1 MKKVVLDVFKKNME
15 CVIMGKILVLT
26 EKPSVGRDIA
36 KILNC
41 HQKGDGCFIGSKYIV
56 SWALGHLVTLADPE
70 KYDERYKT
78 WRIEDLP
85 MLPSKMELEVIRE
98 TSKQFGKVKKLMR
111 MPDIEELIIA
121 TDAGREG
128 ELVARWIIKKAGW
141 RKPIKRLWISSQTE
155 RAIKEGFKKLR
166 PGKDYE
172 NLYASAE
179 CRAEADWLVG
189 LNVTRALTCKYNA
202 QLSAG
207 RVQTPTLALVVA
219 REKEIQNFVPQD
231 YWMVNALA
239 DGFSL
244 RWQDKANGQNRIFVK
259 NKAEEIVTKVTA
271 QTGKIT
277 EVKKEHKQELPPLA
291 YDLTELQRDANR
303 KYGYSAKTTSSIMQ
317 QLYEQHKLVTYPRT
331 DSRHISEDIVPTLSE
346 RLKSIAIGPYTEAA
360 RTILRKKIITTKRL
374 VDNSKITDHHAIIP
388 TEQFVQLAKLSTE
401 EARIYDLIVK
411 RFLAVLSPAF
421 EYEQTTV
428 KVEVQGEIF
437 STKGKIVK
445 QKGWRNVYAGNDN
458 PEDENDEDLAEQ
470 NLPVVHKGDTVKIAS
485 VKAVPGKTK
494 PPARYTEAT
503 LLSAMEHPGKLIDN
517 KELRE
522 AMEQSSGLGTPAT
535 RAEIIEK
542 LFNSFYM
549 ERNGKEIIP
558 TSKGIQLIGLVPPEL
573 KSPELTAKW
582 EQQLGE
588 ISKGKVNSTDF
599 LGGIRKYA
607 TQLVFNVKG
616 SSQTFRH
623 DNLTRTKCP
632 QCGRFLLQV
641 KGKRGEMLV
650 CQDRECGYR
659 KGLSITSNARCPEC
673 HKKMELRGEGENRIF
688 FCVCGFREK
697 LAAFNKRKEERKG
710 SINKK
715 EASRYLRQQ
724 RNDGPLNT
732 ALADA
737 LAKLKK

>member
-1 MKKVVLDVFKKNME
+1 MAKT
-15 CVIMGKILVLT
+15 LVLT
-26 EKPSVGRDIA
+26 EKPSVGREIA

-41 HQKGDGCFIGSKYIV
+41 NQKGNGCLIGQKYIV

-70 KYDERYKT
+70 KYDSKYKE

-85 MLPSKMELEVIRE
+85 MLPEKMELVVIKE
-98 TSKQFGKVKKLMR
+98 TSKQFSNVNNLMKL
-111 MPDIEELIIA
+111 PEIGELIIA

-155 RAIKEGFKKLR
+155 RAIKDGFNNLK

-172 NLYASAE
+172 NLCASAQ

-207 RVQTPTLALVVA
+207 RVQTPTLALVAA
-219 REKEIQNFVPQD
+219 RENEIKNFIPKD
-231 YWMVNALA
+231 YWTVNALSS
-239 DGFSL
+239 GFSL
-244 RWQDKANGQNRIFVK
+244 RWQDKISGQTRIFDGNKVK
-259 NKAEEIVTKVTA
+259 EIVAKA
-271 QTGKIT
+271 SGHNGEII
-277 EVKKEHKQELPPLA
+277 EVAKESKRELPPLA
-291 YDLTELQRDANR
+291 YDLTELQRDGNR
-303 KYGYSAKTTSSIMQ
+303 KYGYSAKTTSNVMQ
-317 QLYEQHKLVTYPRT
+317 QLYETHKLVTYPRT
-331 DSRHISEDIVPTLSE
+331 DSRHLTDDIVSTLPE
-346 RLKSIAIGPYTEAA
+346 RLKMIAIGPYAQMA
-360 RTILRKKIITTKRL
+360 SAILKNKIVTTKRL
-374 VDNSKITDHHAIIP
+374 IDNSKVTDHHAIIP
-388 TEQFVQLAKLSTE
+388 TEQFVQLSKLSTE

-428 KVEVQGEIF
+428 KVNVQGELF
-437 STKGKIVK
+437 TAKGRVIKS
-445 QKGWRNVYAGNDN
+445 KGWRSVYDGKD
-458 PEDENDEDLAEQ
+458 ELQDENEEDNAEQ
-470 NLPVVHKGDTVKIAS
+470 TLPEVKKGDVLKISS
-485 VKAVPGKTK
+485 VQAAMGKTK

-503 LLSAMEHPGKLIDN
+503 LLTV
-517 KELRE
+517 
-522 AMEQSSGLGTPAT
+522 MEQHALGTPAT

-542 LFNSFYM
+542 LFNSFNM
-549 ERNGKEIIP
+549 ERSNKEIIP
-558 TSKGIQLIGLVPPEL
+558 TSKGIQLIGLVPGEL

-582 EQQLGE
+582 EQQLSE
-588 ISKGKVNSTDF
+588 ISKGKVNSTQF
-599 LGGIRKYA
+599 LNGIRKYA
-607 TQLVFNVKG
+607 SELVYTVKG
-616 SSQTFRH
+616 SSQTYRH

-632 QCGRFLLQV
+632 ECGKMLLQV

-659 KGLSITSNARCPEC
+659 KGVSMTSNARCPEC

-688 FCVCGFREK
+688 SCGCGHREK
-697 LAAFNKRKEERKG
+697 LSVFNKRVEEGK
-710 SINKK
+710 SNINKK
-715 EASRYLRQQ
+715 ETGMYLQQ
-724 RNDGPLNT
+724 QQEKSINT